1 MTKELADRLEVL
13 MVAETES
20 QFYNCLTDNIDTI
33 LKALRAT
40 PKETVREQTISTC
53 ANIALRYRPNVLA
66 RDIELEIRKLS
77 RKPKT

>member
-1 MTKELADRLEVL
+1 MTKELADKLETL

-33 LKALRAT
+33 LNALRAT
-40 PKETVREQTISTC
+40 PKEIVRERIISTC
-53 ANIALRYRPNVLA
+53 ANIALRYRPNGLA

-77 RKPKT
+77 RK